1 MGWASKGK
9 RLNRAAGTAFL
20 DRWERAAATRRRR
33 LEEILASGPIMGKR
47 FSELQAW
54 QKSIAAKKAWLMARL
69 QHISEVE
76 KLLESA
82 LKDRQ

>member
-9 RLNRAAGTAFL
+9 RQNRTPGTTFL
-20 DRWERAAATRRRR
+20 ERWERAAASRRRR
-33 LEEILASGPIMGKR
+33 LEEILASGPATGKKLA
-47 FSELQAW
+47 ELQAW
-54 QKSIAAKKAWLMARL
+54 QKSIAAKKAWLLARL
-69 QHISEVE
+69 EHISEVE